1 MWVPSV
7 NEMRRYFFCLIA
19 DGCNCGGRRR
29 ETEVTEIVVRGKEPG
44 SGSAP
49 GRNGE
54 GSQHLATY
62 RPNSEDEDMKDVMP
76 PSFPFISINHRVLA
90 ESRIKKS
97 RRGLSDFF
105 FFLILSFFQLGKCV
119 SFQFLSV
126 CICFNFL
133 RL

>member
-1 MWVPSV
+1 MLKQSIKTLFISCQVRLPLDEHLSFSSVYLGLYLWVPSV

-54 GSQHLATY
+54 GSQRLATY
-62 RPNSEDEDMKDVMP
+62 RRNSEDEDMKDVMP
-76 PSFPFISINHRVLA
+76 PSFPFISINHRV
-90 ESRIKKS
+90 
-97 RRGLSDFF
+97 
-105 FFLILSFFQLGKCV
+105 V
-119 SFQFLSV
+119 S
-126 CICFNFL
+126 
-133 RL
+133 